1 MGSPLKYLLFTN
13 FCCYSR
19 RVLAICDI
27 TVENRFVSVLQL
39 KRKQTQNFTDTRRR
53 IGMSNKA
60 TRRMTA
66 MAMSIIMAAAAF
78 QSSPMN
84 LIANA
89 STSNQEA
96 KSGITFPDT
105 YTQDLVQPVDDEVLI
120 NTKVEA
126 LIKSMTTEEKYSFLG
141 GSGTGSEGNAGD
153 LPGVPRLG
161 VPRIKMY
168 DGPAGLLYT
177 EETTNVPQ
185 EQMLAATWDEEMAN
199 LYGEVYSSESKAMG
213 GTFML
218 SAQLD
223 IQRHPF
229 WNRTKDQM
237 GEDSY
242 LLSSLSDD
250 LVQGMQSE
258 GGIAV
263 LKHFAVASDEGA
275 LMSDVNQTVDEQTLH
290 ELYLPGFESAIQEG
304 GALGVMSGY
313 NKTNGEYSSEN
324 RYLLQDVLRNM
335 WNYNYFTVT
344 DWGGNH
350 SFTIDDGTDIEMPS
364 MRSNSQE
371 NAQQLVEDGTYTQEE
386 MDEMIDQSV
395 RRILKAYGKAGYLTL
410 VEVDEN
416 GYAKEEEGRTEVI
429 DIASDKEAL
438 KELAEENNEKVQ
450 TVAEE
455 GGVLLKNEDDALP
468 LNTDGD
474 NTVAVIGVNGM
485 SLIPGVGGERSYG
498 SISAMTSPYEALC
511 DLLGEEKVE
520 GEVYEDMIGTIIP
533 AEYLYT
539 TLNGEEH
546 GAIRTYG
553 TGQSADSGEVYQGQF
568 VSNSVPE
575 QQMGDHEIGEIWGTD
590 EVIDFNTGTIDGEAN
605 KTYVNGEDGNAFPYS
620 ERPAYS
626 WTTYVEAPEDG
637 TYTIIFQSIG
647 GQSAMGM
654 YSIAEDGTETQIG
667 SASGASVSQGTQWYG
682 SIIPSETGENLSS
695 ITVTLEKGK
704 RYKIGIA
711 SANTLDGKDMQV
723 GLAWVTPSQK
733 QQNIDAAL
741 QAAEQNDTVVV
752 FAYSQANNV
761 GSTLESTTLKLSD
774 DQQTMILDVAEAAH
788 SNGNKVVVVLNNS
801 AAVVMEDWI
810 DEADAILEMY
820 YPGQRGG
827 VATANLLTGE
837 VNPSGKLAF
846 TIPKKDSDTLVTYSQ
861 EAFDNFKVQIE
872 DAQTN
877 NVLATNADEEEEDE
891 EAGGFPDFGGGFPGF
906 GGGGSYEMTYSE
918 GIYTGY
924 RWYDKMNVE
933 PEYDFGYGLSY
944 TTFSYSNMAVTESR
958 EEGES
963 AGYDVSF
970 TVTNTG
976 DVTGSEVAQ
985 VYLGEAQVPDGIQS
999 AVYQLAGYEKVK
1011 DLEPGESRNV
1021 TIHVTERALSYWN
1034 SNQEELN
1041 VNDDG
1046 TKDKWTV
1053 AEGVRTIYVGSSSD
1067 NLLMQEEVTVTAKDV
1082 ETGDNETVGT
1092 GLDRMIS
1099 MVESLEASDYT
1110 SDSWSILEDALR
1122 EAKEVRADEN
1132 ATTEELDEAMS
1143 NLIKAFGGLEYGIQ
1157 KLHLETA
1164 LKAAEAILSSAA
1176 DYEDECEALKKAIE
1190 EAEVVLADGGATQ
1203 KEVNEAAYAVL
1214 DELARLAKRA
1224 DLSSLESLI
1233 TASETLLNGKY
1244 TESSLEN
1251 LQAAIE
1257 NAKQVIED
1265 ENREDGA
1272 ISEAYEELVNAIIQ
1286 LQMKGNKA
1294 ALEAMIEKA
1303 EEILESENAYV
1314 SSTLEGLQ
1322 ESLATAQEVNSDD
1335 NALQEDIDAAVED
1348 LTQKV
1353 AGVRLKG
1360 DVNED
1365 GTVSTSDS
1373 TALLQYASEL
1383 NELDAD
1389 ARASA
1394 DVNEDG
1400 VADTSD
1406 AVLILQYAAEKISSF

>member
-1 MGSPLKYLLFTN
+1 M
-13 FCCYSR
+13 R
-19 RVLAICDI
+19 
-27 TVENRFVSVLQL
+27 
-39 KRKQTQNFTDTRRR
+39 KRNKKR
-53 IGMSNKA
+53 I
-60 TRRMTA
+60 TA
-66 MAMSIIMAAAAF
+66 MAMSVIMAAAAF
-78 QSSPMN
+78 QSAPFS
-84 LIANA
+84 LGVYAEQRD
-89 STSNQEA
+89 SCS
-96 KSGITFPDT
+96 ITFPDT
-105 YTQDLVQPVDDEVLI
+105 YTQDLVQPEEDEVLI

-126 LIKSMTTEEKYSFLG
+126 LIKSMTTEEKYTFLG

-153 LPGVPRLG
+153 LPGVGRLG

-185 EQMLAATWDEEMAN
+185 EQMLAATWDEEMAS

-242 LLSSLSDD
+242 LLSSMADD
-250 LVQGMQSE
+250 MVQGMQSE

-275 LMSDVNQTVDEQTLH
+275 LMSDINQTVDEQTLH

-304 GALGVMSGY
+304 GALGLMSGY
-313 NKTNGEYSSEN
+313 NKTNGQYSSEN
-324 RYLLQDVLRNM
+324 QYLLQDVLRGM
-335 WNYNYFTVT
+335 WNYQYFTVT

-371 NAQQLVEDGTYTQEE
+371 QAQQLVEDGTYTQEE

-416 GYAKEEEGRTEVI
+416 GYAKEEEGRTEII
-429 DIASDKEAL
+429 DLEADKEAL

-455 GGVLLKNEDDALP
+455 GGVLLKNQDQTLP

-474 NTVAVIGVNGM
+474 NTVAVIGFNGM
-485 SLIPGVGGERSYG
+485 TLVPGIGGERSYG

-511 DLLGEEKVE
+511 DLLGEDKVE
-520 GEVYEDMIGTIIP
+520 GEAYEDKIGTIIP

-539 TLNGEEH
+539 TADGEEH

-553 TGQSADSGEVYQGQF
+553 TGQSADSGGIYQGQF

-575 QQMGDHEIGEIWGTD
+575 QQMGDHEIGEIWGID
-590 EVIDFNTGTIDGEAN
+590 DVLDFNTGTINGEPN
-605 KTYVNGEDGNAFPYS
+605 KTYVNGDDGTAFPYS
-620 ERPAYS
+620 DRPAYS

-637 TYTIIFQSIG
+637 EYTIIFQSIG
-647 GQSAMGM
+647 AQSAMGM
-654 YSIAEDGTETQIG
+654 YSIAEDGTEKQIG

-695 ITVTLEKGK
+695 IKVTLEKGK
-704 RYKIGIA
+704 RYRIGIA
-711 SANTLDGKDMQV
+711 SANTLDGKDLQV

-733 QQNIDAAL
+733 QENIDDAI
-741 QAAEQNDTVVV
+741 QAAKENDTVVV
-752 FAYSQANNV
+752 FAYSETSNV
-761 GSTLESTTLKLSD
+761 GSTLESTSLKLKD
-774 DQQTMILDVAEAAH
+774 EQQNMILDVAEAAH

-810 DEADAILEMY
+810 DQADAILEMY

-861 EAFDNFKVQIE
+861 EAFDNFKVKVE
-872 DAQTN
+872 DTETN
-877 NVLATNADEEEEDE
+877 NVLAAQSEEGENDGDFPGGDFPGG
-891 EAGGFPDFGGGFPGF
+891 GGFPGGDFPGGGGFPGF
-906 GGGGSYEMTYSE
+906 GGGSYEMNYSE
-918 GIYTGY
+918 GIFTGY

-933 PEYDFGYGLSY
+933 PQYDFGYGLSY
-944 TTFSYSNMAVTESR
+944 TTFSYSDMTVAESR
-958 EEGES
+958 EDGES
-963 AGYDVSF
+963 VGYDVSF

-976 DVTGSEVAQ
+976 DVAGSEVAQ

-1021 TIHVTERALSYWN
+1021 TIHVSERDLSYWN

-1041 VNDDG
+1041 VNEDG

-1053 AEGVRTIYVGSSSD
+1053 AEGTRTIYVGSSSD
-1067 NLLMQEEVTVTAKDV
+1067 QLLMQEEVKVTEKDD
-1082 ETGDNETVGT
+1082 ETGEGDAVSA
-1092 GLDRMIS
+1092 GLDRMIA
-1099 MVESLEASDYT
+1099 MVEGLEASDYT
-1110 SDSWSILEDALR
+1110 EESWSALENAL
-1122 EAKEVRADEN
+1122 EAAKKVSADEN
-1132 ATTEELDEAMS
+1132 ATSVELDEAMS
-1143 NLIKAFGGLEYGIQ
+1143 NLILAFGNLEYGVQ
-1157 KLHLETA
+1157 KLHLEVA
-1164 LKAAEAILSSAA
+1164 LEAAEEILSLAE
-1176 DYEDECEALKKAIE
+1176 DYECEALKKAME
-1190 EAEVVLADGGATQ
+1190 QAEAVLADKDASQ
-1203 KEVNEAAYAVL
+1203 EEVNEAAYAVL

-1224 DLSSLESLI
+1224 DLSSLESLVR
-1233 TASETLLNGKY
+1233 AAETLLNGKY

-1251 LQAAIE
+1251 LEAAIE
-1257 NAKQVIED
+1257 NAKKVV
-1265 ENREDGA
+1265 EDGERDE
-1272 ISEAYEELVNAIIQ
+1272 EAVSSAYADLVNAIIQ

-1303 EEILESENAYV
+1303 ENILEAESAYV

-1322 ESLATAQEVNSDD
+1322 EALTAAKEVNSDG
-1335 NALQEDIDAAVED
+1335 NALQSDINGAVEA
-1348 LTQKV
+1348 LTRKV
-1353 AGVRLKG
+1353 ADVRLKG
-1360 DVNED
+1360 DVDED
-1365 GTVSTSDS
+1365 GAVDTNDS
-1373 TALLQYASEL
+1373 AMLLQYASEL
-1383 NELDAD
+1383 KDLDEEAQ
-1389 ARASA
+1389 ASA
-1394 DVNEDG
+1394 DVNGDG
-1400 VADTSD
+1400 AADTSD
-1406 AVLILQYAAEKISSF
+1406 AVFILQYASERISSF